1 VVCIYF
7 YYLCISTKLFYFLA
21 VSVTADAGDVA
32 SLKSAFDTL
41 RKKLGNE
48 PEVLLYNVSGFRH
61 GGWMF
66 A

>member
-1 VVCIYF
+1 VICIYF
-7 YYLCISTKLFYFLA
+7 YHLSIANKFIYFLA

-48 PEVLLYNVSGFRH
+48 PEVLLYNVSAMTRGK
-61 GGWMF
+61 
-66 A
+66 